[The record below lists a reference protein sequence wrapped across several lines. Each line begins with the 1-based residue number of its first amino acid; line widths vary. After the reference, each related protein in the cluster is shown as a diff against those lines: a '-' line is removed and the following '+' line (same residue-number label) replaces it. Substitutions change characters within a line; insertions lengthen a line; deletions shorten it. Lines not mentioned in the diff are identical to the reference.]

1 VKKILVI
8 EDNED
13 IRDNIV
19 ELLSLSGYDVLEA
32 QNGKLGAQMALDHSP
47 DLILCDI
54 MMPELDGYGVLH
66 VLSKHEETLHTP
78 FIFLTAKAD
87 KVDVRKGMTL
97 GADDYITKPFDET
110 DLLVAIENRLKKSA
124 VNPQI
129 VIEKKEFSDIFKN
142 KLTKH
147 FQAKDIIYREGD
159 TPSFVY
165 FMRKGKVK
173 IQKMNKDG
181 KEVVFELCKE
191 GDFFGYWSILQGKD
205 QEDTAE
211 VLEETEVWLIPVAE
225 FRSQVETNN
234 EVSSKF
240 LKLLSN
246 NLLVKEHKLLEMA
259 YDSVRKRIAN
269 ALIEMCDKYGE
280 NDHLKMKIPREL
292 IASMAGTSVETAIRM
307 LSEFKNDKLIEIN
320 ASEIVILNYKKLK
333 TAPF

>member
-1 VKKILVI
+1 MKKILVI

-13 IRDNIV
+13 IRENV
-19 ELLSLSGYDVLEA
+19 AELLTLSGYEILEA
-32 QNGKLGAQMALDHSP
+32 ENGKVGAQVALDKLP

-66 VLSKHEETLHTP
+66 ILSKHDETLHIP

-110 DLLVAIENRLKKSA
+110 DLLTAVENRLRKSA
-124 VNPQI
+124 NTSHSFV
-129 VIEKKEFSDIFKN
+129 EKKEFSEVFKN
-142 KLTKH
+142 KLVKH

-165 FMRKGKVK
+165 FVESGKVK

-181 KEVVFELCKE
+181 KEVVFELCKA
-191 GDFFGYWSILQGKD
+191 GDFFGYWSVLKISNQ
-205 QEDTAE
+205 QDTAE
-211 VLEETEVWLIPVAE
+211 VLEDSEIWLMPVND
-225 FRSQVETNN
+225 FKTQIETNHQ
-234 EVSSKF
+234 VSGTF

-246 NLLVKEHKLLEMA
+246 NLLVKEHKLLQMA
-259 YDSVRKRIAN
+259 YESVRKRIAN
-269 ALIEMCDKYGE
+269 ALIELCDKYGE
-280 NDHLKMKIPREL
+280 QNQLKMKVPREL

-307 LSEFKNDKLIEIN
+307 LSEFKSDQLIEIN
-320 ASEIVILNYKKLK
+320 ASEIAILDYAKLK
-333 TAPF
+333 NSPF

>member
-1 VKKILVI
+1 MKKILVI
-8 EDNED
+8 EDNQD
-13 IRDNIV
+13 IRENIV
-19 ELLSLSGYDVLEA
+19 ELLELSGYDVLEA
-32 QNGKLGAQMALDHSP
+32 ENGKVGAKLAIDVLP

-66 VLSKHEETLHTP
+66 ILSKHDETLHIP

-110 DLLVAIENRLKKSA
+110 DLLSAIDNRLRKS
-124 VNPQI
+124 NINIQFS
-129 VIEKKEFSDIFKN
+129 IEKKEFSEIFVH
-142 KLTKH
+142 KLIKH
-147 FQAKDIIYREGD
+147 FQAKDVIYREGD
-159 TPSFVY
+159 TPSFIYYV
-165 FMRKGKVK
+165 KTGKVK

-191 GDFFGYWSILQGKD
+191 GDFFGYWSVLKHAEQ
-205 QEDTAE
+205 QDTAE
-211 VLEETEVWLIPVAE
+211 VIEDAEIWLIPIQD
-225 FRSQVETNN
+225 FRSQIDTNT
-234 EVSSKF
+234 EVSGKF

-280 NDHLKMKIPREL
+280 QNQLRMKIPREL

-307 LSEFKNDKLIEIN
+307 LSEFKSDSLIEIN
-320 ASEIVILNYKKLK
+320 ASEIVILDYNKLK
-333 TAPF
+333 NSPF

>member
-8 EDNED
+8 EDNQD
-13 IRDNIV
+13 IRENIV
-19 ELLSLSGYDVLEA
+19 ELLELSGYDVVEA
-32 QNGKLGAQMALDHSP
+32 ENGKIGAKMALDVLP

-66 VLSKHEETLHTP
+66 ILSKHDETLHIP

-110 DLLVAIENRLKKSA
+110 DLLSAIDNRLKKSTIST
-124 VNPQI
+124 QH
-129 VIEKKEFSDIFKN
+129 VIEKKEFSEIFEH
-142 KLTKH
+142 KLVKH
-147 FQAKDIIYREGD
+147 FQAKDIVYREGD
-159 TPSFVY
+159 TPSFMY
-165 FMRKGKVK
+165 FIKSGKVK

-191 GDFFGYWSILQGKD
+191 GDFFGYWSVIKHGE

-211 VLEETEVWLIPVAE
+211 VIEDAEVWLIPIQD
-225 FRSQVETNN
+225 FRNQIDTNT
-234 EVSSKF
+234 EVSGKF

-280 NDHLKMKIPREL
+280 EHQLRMKIPREL

-307 LSEFKNDKLIEIN
+307 LSEFKSDSLIEIN
-320 ASEIVILNYKKLK
+320 ASEIVILDYKKLK
-333 TAPF
+333 NSPF